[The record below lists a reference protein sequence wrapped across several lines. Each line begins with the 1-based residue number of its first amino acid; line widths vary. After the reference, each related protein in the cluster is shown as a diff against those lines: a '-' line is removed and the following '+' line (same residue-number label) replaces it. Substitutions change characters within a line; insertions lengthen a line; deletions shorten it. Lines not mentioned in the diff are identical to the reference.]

1 MRYVPE
7 RKSLFDEFFDDT
19 FNGFNRNGLMRTDI
33 RKKDG
38 SYLLDVELPGYK
50 KEDIK
55 ISLYNGNL
63 TISAEHHETADEKS
77 AKGDILRQERYYGNT
92 SRTFYVGDA
101 IKDTDVHASYADGVL
116 TVTIPTPEKKEAET
130 KKFIDIL

>member
-19 FNGFNRNGLMRTDI
+19 FNGFGRNGLMRTDI

-38 SYLLDVELPGYK
+38 SYMLDIELPGFK
-50 KEDIK
+50 KEDIR

-63 TISAEHHETADEKS
+63 TISAEHHETADEKN
-77 AKGDILRQERYYGNT
+77 AKGDVLRQERYYGNT

-101 IKDTDVHASYADGVL
+101 IKDTDVHASYNDGIL
-116 TVTIPTPEKKEAET
+116 TVTIPTPEKKEEET

>member
-1 MRYVPE
+1 MRYPE
-7 RKSLFDEFFDDT
+7 RRNWVDEIFNDT
-19 FNGFNRNGLMRTDI
+19 FGGFSRNDGLMRTDI

-38 SYLLDVELPGYK
+38 SYMLDVELPGYK

-63 TISAEHHETADEKS
+63 TISAEHHETAEEKD
-77 AKGDILRQERYYGNT
+77 AKGDVLRQERYFGST

-101 IKDTDVHASYADGVL
+101 IKDTDVHASYNDGVL
-116 TVTIPTPEKKEAET
+116 TLTIPTPEKKEAET
-130 KKFIDIL
+130 KKFIDIQ

>member
-7 RKSLFDEFFDDT
+7 RKGLFDEFFDDT
-19 FNGFNRNGLMRTDI
+19 FGGFSRNGLMRTDI

-38 SYLLDVELPGYK
+38 NYMLDVELPGYK

-55 ISLYNGNL
+55 ISLFNGNL
-63 TISAEHHETADEKS
+63 TISAEHHESSEEKD
-77 AKGDILRQERYYGNT
+77 AKGSVLRQERYYGST
-92 SRTFYVGDA
+92 SRTFYVGDT
-101 IKDTDVHASYADGVL
+101 IKDTDIRASYTDGVL
-116 TVTIPTPEKKEAET
+116 TVTVPTAEKKEAEE

>member
-1 MRYVPE
+1 
-7 RKSLFDEFFDDT
+7 
-19 FNGFNRNGLMRTDI
+19 MRTDI

-38 SYLLDVELPGYK
+38 SYMLDVELPGYK

-63 TISAEHHETADEKS
+63 TISAEHHETAEEKD
-77 AKGDILRQERYYGNT
+77 AKGDVLRQERYYGST

-101 IKDTDVHASYADGVL
+101 IKDTDVRASYNDGVL
-116 TVTIPTPEKKEAET
+116 TLTIPTPEKKEAET
-130 KKFIDIL
+130 KKFIDIQ